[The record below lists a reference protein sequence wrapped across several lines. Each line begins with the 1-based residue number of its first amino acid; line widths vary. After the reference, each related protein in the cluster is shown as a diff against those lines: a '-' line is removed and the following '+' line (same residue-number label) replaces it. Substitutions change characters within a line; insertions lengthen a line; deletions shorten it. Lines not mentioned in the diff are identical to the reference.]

1 MHLLKNRSL
10 KSIQDIRI
18 RFIGAGNMAASLI
31 GGLIAK
37 GLTAGQITAS
47 DPGKNQRE
55 YIEKQFQVQT
65 YDDNNSHFGMPDI
78 VLIAVKPQIMKAVL
92 TDAQDTIQR
101 TQPLIIS
108 VAAGITTS
116 QIAQW
121 LDAELPIVR
130 TMPNTPALIGQGAI
144 GMFAN
149 EAVETEQ
156 KRLTEQVMDAVGTSI
171 WVKEEFKIDAVTAL
185 SGSGPAYFFMFMEYL
200 QQAAEKLGLSEE
212 DAALLTKKTAI
223 GAALLAER
231 SPESLSQL
239 KDRVT
244 SPNGTTAA
252 ALDSFAAS
260 KIEHTIEKAITAA
273 NERSITLSK
282 EFD

>member
-1 MHLLKNRSL
+1 M

-18 RFIGAGNMAASLI
+18 RFVGAGNMAASLI
-31 GGLIAK
+31 GGLINK
-37 GLTAGQITAS
+37 GITASQITAS
-47 DPGKNQRE
+47 DPGQNQRD
-55 YIEKQFQVQT
+55 YIEKQFQILT
-65 YDDNNSHFGMPDI
+65 YGDNNAHFGMPDI
-78 VLIAVKPQIMKAVL
+78 VIIAVKPQIMKQVL
-92 TDAQDTIQR
+92 ANVAGSIVR
-101 TQPLIIS
+101 NKPLVIS
-108 VAAGITTS
+108 VAAGITTQ
-116 QIAQW
+116 QISGW
-121 LDAELPIVR
+121 LNAELPVVR

-149 EAVETEQ
+149 QAVNEEQ
-156 KRLTEQVMDAVGTSI
+156 KQMTEQVMDAVGTSI
-171 WVKEEFKIDAVTAL
+171 WVNDEAQIDAVTAL
-185 SGSGPAYFFMFMEYL
+185 SGSGPAYFYMFMEYL
-200 QQAAEKLGLSEE
+200 QQAAEKLGLNEA

-252 ALDSFAAS
+252 ALDSFS
-260 KIEHTIEKAITAA
+260 QDNIKQVIEHAIQAA
-273 NERSITLSK
+273 NDRSITLSK

>member
-1 MHLLKNRSL
+1 M
-10 KSIQDIRI
+10 KSIQDIRV

-31 GGLIAK
+31 GGLINK
-37 GLTAGQITAS
+37 GLTASQISAS
-47 DPGKNQRE
+47 DPGENQRE
-55 YIEKQFQVQT
+55 YIEQQFQIQT
-65 YDDNNSHFGMPDI
+65 YGDNNSHFGMPDI
-78 VLIAVKPQIMKAVL
+78 VLIAVKPQIMKQVL
-92 TDAQDTIQR
+92 ADVRDTIKT
-101 TQPLIIS
+101 TQPLVIS
-108 VAAGITTS
+108 VAAGITTA
-116 QIAQW
+116 QIATW
-121 LDAELPIVR
+121 LGAELPVVR

-149 EAVETEQ
+149 PAVGEEQ
-156 KRLTEQVMDAVGTSI
+156 KQLTEQVMDAVGTSI
-171 WVKEEFKIDAVTAL
+171 WVKDEYKIDAVTAL

-200 QQAAEKLGLSEE
+200 QQAAEKLGLSAE

-231 SPESLSQL
+231 SPESLTQL

-244 SPNGTTAA
+244 SPNGTTEA
-252 ALDSFAAS
+252 ALNSFSNA
-260 KIEHTIEKAITAA
+260 KIEQTIEQAVKAA